1 MSKCEV
7 IAIANQ
13 KGGVG
18 KTTTTF
24 NLGVALANQGKKVLL
39 IDADSQGD
47 LTTYMGVHDT
57 DNIPVTLS
65 TLMMRAITNETINSK
80 EAIIKH
86 KEGVD
91 LIPSNLEL
99 ASTEVNLMNAL
110 SREYVLKNCILEL
123 KDNYDYILVDC
134 MPSLGMLN
142 INVLSCSDKVLIP
155 IQPEFLSVKAMNHLM
170 QSILNVKKHINHD
183 LKVDGIVFTM
193 VDARTRNTK
202 EIIKELNESYGTV
215 FQPKTVLYIGI
226 NSKTKESL
234 MDEYGFS
241 ELQKKQ
247 VNELLDKKY
256 NSLWNNLL
264 YGSLISNDFIN
275 IAMQEIGNING
286 EKYWAWYGFNNR
298 VPWCAIFVSW
308 VANQAKIMNVS
319 VPRFSVVGDGARW
332 FKERGQWEGRGYIP
346 KSGDLIFFD
355 WEQDKKLNH
364 VGIVEKVENNYIYVV
379 EGNSNDRCK
388 ESIYGVNDISISGY
402 GIT

>member
-123 KDNYDYILVDC
+123 KDNYDYILIDC

-215 FQPKTVLYIGI
+215 FKIYNTKIPRAVKTTESSREGESIISFDITSKVAQSYIELAKEVLEHERKEKAR
-226 NSKTKESL
+226 NSKA
-234 MDEYGFS
+234 
-241 ELQKKQ
+241 
-247 VNELLDKKY
+247 DK
-256 NSLWNNLL
+256 S
-264 YGSLISNDFIN
+264 
-275 IAMQEIGNING
+275 
-286 EKYWAWYGFNNR
+286 R
-298 VPWCAIFVSW
+298 
-308 VANQAKIMNVS
+308 
-319 VPRFSVVGDGARW
+319 
-332 FKERGQWEGRGYIP
+332 
-346 KSGDLIFFD
+346 
-355 WEQDKKLNH
+355 
-364 VGIVEKVENNYIYVV
+364 
-379 EGNSNDRCK
+379 
-388 ESIYGVNDISISGY
+388 
-402 GIT
+402 

>member
-110 SREYVLKNCILEL
+110 SREYILKNCILEL

-215 FQPKTVLYIGI
+215 FKIYNTKIPRAVKTTESSREGESIISFDITSKVAQSYIELAKEVLEHERKEKAR
-226 NSKTKESL
+226 NSKA
-234 MDEYGFS
+234 
-241 ELQKKQ
+241 
-247 VNELLDKKY
+247 DK
-256 NSLWNNLL
+256 S
-264 YGSLISNDFIN
+264 
-275 IAMQEIGNING
+275 
-286 EKYWAWYGFNNR
+286 R
-298 VPWCAIFVSW
+298 
-308 VANQAKIMNVS
+308 
-319 VPRFSVVGDGARW
+319 
-332 FKERGQWEGRGYIP
+332 
-346 KSGDLIFFD
+346 
-355 WEQDKKLNH
+355 
-364 VGIVEKVENNYIYVV
+364 
-379 EGNSNDRCK
+379 
-388 ESIYGVNDISISGY
+388 
-402 GIT
+402 

>member
-202 EIIKELNESYGTV
+202 EIINELNESYGTV
-215 FQPKTVLYIGI
+215 FKIYNTKIPRAVKT
-226 NSKTKESL
+226 TES
-234 MDEYGFS
+234 S
-241 ELQKKQ
+241 
-247 VNELLDKKY
+247 
-256 NSLWNNLL
+256 
-264 YGSLISNDFIN
+264 
-275 IAMQEIGNING
+275 
-286 EKYWAWYGFNNR
+286 R
-298 VPWCAIFVSW
+298 
-308 VANQAKIMNVS
+308 
-319 VPRFSVVGDGARW
+319 
-332 FKERGQWEGRGYIP
+332 EG
-346 KSGDLIFFD
+346 
-355 WEQDKKLNH
+355 
-364 VGIVEKVENNYIYVV
+364 
-379 EGNSNDRCK
+379 
-388 ESIYGVNDISISGY
+388 ESIISFDITSKVAQSYIELAKEVLEHERKEKARNPKADKSR
-402 GIT
+402 

>member
-1 MSKCEV
+1 MP
-7 IAIANQ
+7 
-13 KGGVG
+13 
-18 KTTTTF
+18 
-24 NLGVALANQGKKVLL
+24 
-39 IDADSQGD
+39 QGD

-215 FQPKTVLYIGI
+215 FKIYNTKIPRAVKTTESSREGESIISFDITSKVAQSYIELAKEVLEHERKEKAR
-226 NSKTKESL
+226 NSKA
-234 MDEYGFS
+234 
-241 ELQKKQ
+241 
-247 VNELLDKKY
+247 DK
-256 NSLWNNLL
+256 S
-264 YGSLISNDFIN
+264 
-275 IAMQEIGNING
+275 
-286 EKYWAWYGFNNR
+286 R
-298 VPWCAIFVSW
+298 
-308 VANQAKIMNVS
+308 
-319 VPRFSVVGDGARW
+319 
-332 FKERGQWEGRGYIP
+332 
-346 KSGDLIFFD
+346 
-355 WEQDKKLNH
+355 
-364 VGIVEKVENNYIYVV
+364 
-379 EGNSNDRCK
+379 
-388 ESIYGVNDISISGY
+388 
-402 GIT
+402 

>member
-86 KEGVD
+86 KERVD

-215 FQPKTVLYIGI
+215 FKIYNTKIPRAVKTTESSREGESIISFDITSKVAQSYIELAKEVLEHERKEKAR
-226 NSKTKESL
+226 NSKA
-234 MDEYGFS
+234 
-241 ELQKKQ
+241 
-247 VNELLDKKY
+247 DK
-256 NSLWNNLL
+256 S
-264 YGSLISNDFIN
+264 
-275 IAMQEIGNING
+275 
-286 EKYWAWYGFNNR
+286 R
-298 VPWCAIFVSW
+298 
-308 VANQAKIMNVS
+308 
-319 VPRFSVVGDGARW
+319 
-332 FKERGQWEGRGYIP
+332 
-346 KSGDLIFFD
+346 
-355 WEQDKKLNH
+355 
-364 VGIVEKVENNYIYVV
+364 
-379 EGNSNDRCK
+379 
-388 ESIYGVNDISISGY
+388 
-402 GIT
+402 